1 MDHVMYFCL
10 LPPPLQYKSCIYPLI
25 CARLEQLHKMV
36 QPTGTGYESRTH
48 FTYILEYMGERLS
61 IQTVRPTCFKL
72 LNLCFIAFSAL
83 LFSDN
88 VLEVVIHESMKRGEH
103 SLHILVN
110 FTLIGAH
117 RREPP
122 TPNIGMGVDNP
133 VIVDMGGRFRH
144 PIGHHTVPVP
154 ALAPPEM
161 ADLGTQAVPSLPLS
175 RMPVNGGP
183 ICVPMP
189 TAMSSLVVNGVQV
202 GGATHMHVHA
212 PPQGIMQASPQLQEF
227 HMSHNAPAQH
237 LMEAVRTPPPSQPHI
252 GSNTVYK
259 PIHASS
265 ETPSSSAKRAYKCH
279 KCEGIGHNKR
289 FCKIAKPI
297 ATRPEGSTSAAATTM
312 AETGHSGD
320 SAAFSHMMHG
330 DALQAKSA

>member
-1 MDHVMYFCL
+1 
-10 LPPPLQYKSCIYPLI
+10 
-25 CARLEQLHKMV
+25 MV
-36 QPTGTGYESRTH
+36 QPTGTGYESHTH

-61 IQTVRPTCFKL
+61 IQTVRPTRFKL
-72 LNLCFIAFSAL
+72 LNLCFIASSAL
-83 LFSDN
+83 QNEDSPPNHLFRPTCVPSWLGRVVRLFSDN

-110 FTLIGAH
+110 FTPIGAR

-122 TPNIGMGVDNP
+122 APNIGMGVDNP

-175 RMPVNGGP
+175 GMPVNGGP
-183 ICVPMP
+183 ICFPMP
-189 TAMSSLVVNGVQV
+189 TAMSSPVVNGVQV

-237 LMEAVRTPPPSQPHI
+237 LMEAVRTPPPPQPHM

-279 KCEGIGHNKR
+279 KCEGIGHSKR
-289 FCKIAKPI
+289 FCKITKPI
-297 ATRPEGSTSAAATTM
+297 ATRPESSTSAAATTM
-312 AETGHSGD
+312 AETRHSWD
-320 SAAFSHMMHG
+320 SAAFPHVMHG
-330 DALQAKSA
+330 DALHAKSA